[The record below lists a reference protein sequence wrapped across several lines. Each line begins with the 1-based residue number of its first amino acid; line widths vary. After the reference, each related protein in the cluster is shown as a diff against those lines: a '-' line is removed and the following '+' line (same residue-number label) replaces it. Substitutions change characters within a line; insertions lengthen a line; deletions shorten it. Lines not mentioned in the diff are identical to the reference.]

1 MVGTEGSG
9 TSTEQQVLRR
19 PGGVPGDLRVVS
31 RALNSFHPRAM
42 PALSRYSYSRELWT
56 TFFFS
61 TALAITE
68 GSVAGVFV
76 KQLFTGVVPDARLNM
91 LVALIGAAPEMA
103 NLLSFIWVT
112 RSQGQPKV
120 AFINRLQWVVIV
132 MIACVALVPRTPV
145 GLYLLAA
152 LAIGARICW
161 SGIIT
166 LRPTV
171 WRQNYPRKDRA
182 RMVGKFSTVQVVTV
196 AGMGLII
203 GKLMDGS
210 PRAYHVFV
218 PVACVIGLV
227 AAVLYRTVRVRGER
241 AMLRHEAA
249 ESRRQLAAAG
259 RTHHRLFMGPAE
271 VVRVLRRDGFF
282 AEFQLWLCVLGIG
295 NLMLNP
301 VLWIVL
307 KEQFH
312 QGYAGSTLIAT
323 TIPLLAMP
331 LAIPLW
337 ARFLDRSHVV
347 QFRSIHSWAFTL
359 STAVQ
364 LAALVFHQIW
374 LLYIGGAILGVA
386 YAGGTLAWNMG
397 HHDFAPPTQTS
408 QYMAAHLTLNGIRG
422 TLGPLAS
429 VVLYDWL
436 KVHGYPAGSIVLA
449 ICLAFCIAGGAGFV
463 RLRSKMTAMMASHK
477 RAE

>member
-1 MVGTEGSG
+1 MGLAVRTAA
-9 TSTEQQVLRR
+9 
-19 PGGVPGDLRVVS
+19 VPVR
-31 RALNSFHPRAM
+31 SFHPSSM
-42 PALSRYSYSRELWT
+42 PWLSRQSYNRELWT
-56 TFFFS
+56 TLFFS

-91 LVALIGAAPEMA
+91 LVALVGAAPEMA
-103 NLLSFIWVT
+103 NLLSFVWVT
-112 RSQGQPKV
+112 RSQGRPKV
-120 AFINRLQWVVIV
+120 SFINRLQWIVIV
-132 MIACVALVPRTPV
+132 LIAAIAPVPRTPT
-145 GLYLLAA
+145 GLYVLVA
-152 LAIGARICW
+152 LSILARICW

-182 RMVGKFSTVQVVTV
+182 RMVGKFSTVQVITV
-196 AGMGLII
+196 ASMGLLI
-203 GKLMDGS
+203 GRLMDAS
-210 PRAYHVFV
+210 ARAYHVFV
-218 PVACVIGLV
+218 PIACAVGLLAV
-227 AAVLYRTVRVRGER
+227 VLYRSVRVRGER
-241 AMLRHEAA
+241 AMLRHEIL
-249 ESRRQLAAAG
+249 ESERRLASG
-259 RTHHRLFMGPAE
+259 RTRTRLFMGPAE
-271 VVRVLRRDGFF
+271 VVRVLRTDRFF
-282 AEFQLWLCVLGIG
+282 AEFQLWLCVLGVG

-307 KEQFH
+307 KEQFN

-347 QFRSIHSWAFTL
+347 HFRSIHSWAFTI

-364 LAALVFHQIW
+364 LAALVLHQMW

-429 VVLYDWL
+429 VALYDWL
-436 KVHGYPAGSIVLA
+436 KGHGYPAGSIVLA

-463 RLRSKMTAMMASHK
+463 RLRLKMAALVTSHK
-477 RAE
+477 RAA